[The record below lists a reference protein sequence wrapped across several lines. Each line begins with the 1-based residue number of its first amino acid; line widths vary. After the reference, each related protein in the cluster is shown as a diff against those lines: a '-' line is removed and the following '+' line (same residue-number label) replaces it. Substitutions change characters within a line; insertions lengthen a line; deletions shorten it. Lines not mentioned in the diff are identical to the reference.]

1 MLVDSA
7 GSLLGRDLDLTQ
19 QEIYERDVADS
30 VKAILERE
38 FNQDS
43 ELTSREI
50 SDGVD
55 ELFEREPFF
64 FAGALLRGVGKL

>member
-1 MLVDSA
+1 M
-7 GSLLGRDLDLTQ
+7 GRDLDLTQ
-19 QEIYERDVADS
+19 EEIYQRDIADS
-30 VKAILERE
+30 VKEILERE
-38 FNQDS
+38 FNQDG

-50 SDGVD
+50 SEGVD